1 MSGQNK
7 RQKEVREELR
17 EDGEMEDRMSGEGGR
32 KERDKEDKRKGDQR
46 RRKERGQRQEKQI
59 NQKTNR

>member
-1 MSGQNK
+1 MSGQGK
-7 RQKEVREELR
+7 RQKEVREEWR
-17 EDGEMEDRMSGEGGR
+17 EDGDLEDRMSGGGR